1 MSRNLVE
8 RQILV
13 EDVYKP
19 DLVHEATAVFGA
31 DDPAHP
37 SVQYLRTSVNPYYIG
52 GKVQAVQAPT
62 HHDYVSLRC
71 ESHFVLQPCFSL
83 SVSSRS

>member
-1 MSRNLVE
+1 MSRILDE

-31 DDPAHP
+31 NDPAHP
-37 SVQYLRTSVNPYYIG
+37 SVQYLRTRVNPYYIG

-71 ESHFVLQPCFSL
+71 KSHFVLQTYFSL
-83 SVSSRS
+83 SFSSPS